1 MGVKIFPEGCKYSNW
16 DNLNYAQ
23 REALFLKV
31 VLNLGANKHS
41 SLPNFNFRILTF
53 LLLQYLSTI
62 MTKAFLPVIFLL
74 LTFLACKQY
83 EEDLLSGTWRGSAVT
98 EADKPLD
105 IEPSSIKLILDPD
118 GSYRY
123 ESTLNYQEAGTYFL
137 DQQYL
142 YTMDTIN
149 QASTEKAVEIILLS
163 PDSLHLRMNE
173 AGKERLLKMVRE
185 M

>member
-1 MGVKIFPEGCKYSNW
+1 MKKAHLPLLI
-16 DNLNYAQ
+16 
-23 REALFLKV
+23 LFL
-31 VLNLGANKHS
+31 
-41 SLPNFNFRILTF
+41 SL
-53 LLLQYLSTI
+53 
-62 MTKAFLPVIFLL
+62 
-74 LTFLACKQY
+74 LACNQY
-83 EEDLLSGTWRGSAVT
+83 EEDLLSGTWRGSAIL
-98 EADKPLD
+98 ESNALLD
-105 IEPSSIKLILDPD
+105 IEPSNIKLTLAPN

-149 QASTEKAVEIILLS
+149 QASTEKAVEIMLLTQ
-163 PDSLHLRMNE
+163 DSLHLRMNE